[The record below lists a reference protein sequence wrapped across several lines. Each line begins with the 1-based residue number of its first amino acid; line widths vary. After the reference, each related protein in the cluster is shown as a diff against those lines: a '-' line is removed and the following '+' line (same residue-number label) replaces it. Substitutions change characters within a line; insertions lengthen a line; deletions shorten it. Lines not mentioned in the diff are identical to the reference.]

1 MAVLVALALPLVGY
15 AYTGTFM
22 RYSGDDYCYAA
33 ELFQRMTTQ
42 PECPEF
48 LTKVA
53 YDYLD

>member
-1 MAVLVALALPLVGY
+1 VKQTIAEELERLGGGGRFPL
-15 AYTGTFM
+15 
-22 RYSGDDYCYAA
+22 AA